1 MDGCFTCIYVAHS
14 DARIFKSKE
23 DSTRL
28 KEGISSSK
36 MVHEKNGGLHIKAR
50 PIAVDART

>member
-1 MDGCFTCIYVAHS
+1 MDGCFTCMYVAHS
-14 DARIFKSKE
+14 DASIFKSRE
-23 DSTRL
+23 DFSRL